1 MLDRSSSIESS
12 ISTQHS
18 QTTNATDGEGRHSK
32 QECGLCHPVV
42 TFLRR
47 IYDPEVGSGAVD
59 VYAMMFACQFIIFII
74 IVFSWSAFSSPEPK
88 PQAQFMQ
95 IIEQNVVPKTFLYM
109 LLSQFFLIVIDRYLY
124 LRKFVIAK
132 LIFNVSLVISFHLF
146 MFFIVPLVTQRRF
159 IENIPAIFMYIFMC
173 MYFGLSA
180 YQVRCGYPTR
190 ILGNF
195 LTKSYTLTSGILF
208 QGFQAIPFLLELRS
222 VLDWV
227 CTDTTLTLYHWLKM
241 EDIYANIYVLK
252 CYRESEKTWFQARGQ
267 KYWTISK
274 WGLGGLLVAL
284 LVIVIWFPLLFM
296 SYINS
301 VYTSNLPQDAT
312 FTLSIGGY
320 QPLFKVSAQE
330 KSLNVLS
337 DKEIDKIKAGRPGGY
352 SETELETFF
361 QSFKGRGTVV
371 QVKIVGNSSSIWTI
385 SPPSRDLMTKYLAD
399 NNVTIRFSYEFTR
412 EPKTA
417 LAQET
422 ISGVTQVLL
431 DNSTKSQLAAMLEG
445 NSTKDDVL
453 IKDLFPSFVRVPASG
468 SVTAVLNNDRA
479 NFVTCRL
486 RMRSKGLFDWW
497 ELTQKSPNPL
507 FGAKDNVLEMITFN
521 DLVPPLHFSFFTSTG
536 IIGLY
541 VGFVWLVG
549 KFVRLFFTS
558 ISYRIMF
565 DEMPNVDKVLKLCL
579 DIFMVRESKELKL
592 EEDLFAKLMFLYR
605 SPQTLIKWTK
615 YKRN

>member
-1 MLDRSSSIESS
+1 
-12 ISTQHS
+12 
-18 QTTNATDGEGRHSK
+18 
-32 QECGLCHPVV
+32 
-42 TFLRR
+42 
-47 IYDPEVGSGAVD
+47 
-59 VYAMMFACQFIIFII
+59 
-74 IVFSWSAFSSPEPK
+74 
-88 PQAQFMQ
+88 
-95 IIEQNVVPKTFLYM
+95 
-109 LLSQFFLIVIDRYLY
+109 

-132 LIFNVSLVISFHLF
+132 LIYNVFLVILFHIF
-146 MFFIVPLVTQRRF
+146 MFFIVPLVTQRAF
-159 IENIPAIFMYIFMC
+159 IENIPAIFMYIFQST
-173 MYFGLSA
+173 YFGLSA

-252 CYRESEKTWFQARGQ
+252 CYRESERTWFQARGQ
-267 KYWTISK
+267 KYWTLSK

-330 KSLNVLS
+330 KSLHRLS
-337 DKEIDKIKAGRPGGY
+337 DEDVNKIKKERPGGY
-352 SETELETFF
+352 SETELEAFL
-361 QSFKGRGTVV
+361 QNYIGRNNVM

-385 SPPSRDLMTKYLAD
+385 SPPSRDLMTKYLSD
-399 NNVTIRFSYEFTR
+399 NNVTLRFSYEFTR

-431 DNSTKSQLAAMLEG
+431 DNATKTQLADMLEG
-445 NSTKDDVL
+445 NSTSEDVV

-468 SVTAVLNNDRA
+468 SVTPVLTENMSNY
-479 NFVTCRL
+479 VTCRL
-486 RMRSKGLFDWW
+486 RMRSKGSFDWW
-497 ELTQKSPNPL
+497 ELTQKEPDPL
-507 FGAKDNVLEMITFN
+507 FGAKENVLEMITFN

-579 DIFMVRESKELKL
+579 DIFMVRESKELEL

-615 YKRN
+615 YKRQ